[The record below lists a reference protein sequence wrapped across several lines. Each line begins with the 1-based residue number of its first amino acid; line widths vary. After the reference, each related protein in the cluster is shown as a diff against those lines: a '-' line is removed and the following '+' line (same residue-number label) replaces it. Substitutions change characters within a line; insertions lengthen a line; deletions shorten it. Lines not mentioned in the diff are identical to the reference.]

1 MTDYPTLKQIQAVKE
16 KLGSLIVETP
26 AHPWRDPR
34 LSDRIGHNTE
44 VFVKLELLQ
53 VTGTFKP
60 RGALNVMLNLG
71 KNELRRGVTAV
82 SAGNHAIATAY
93 ASKAFGTTA
102 KVVMPQNAN
111 PLRIRMARDLGAEID
126 FADSLHN
133 AFTRVQQI
141 EQEEG
146 RTFIHPFEGP
156 LTLQGTGT
164 AGLEFSKQVPKL
176 DAMVLPIGGGGLC
189 GGFAAALKQIWPEM
203 KIYGVEPEG
212 ANSMYRSFQQG
223 KPATLD
229 SIDTIADS
237 LAPPKAEP
245 YTFSVCRQFVD
256 EIVLVSDDQ
265 LKEAMRH
272 LFLEMKLAVEP
283 AGAASTAGL
292 MGPLKDK
299 IQNQRVGII
308 ACGTN
313 IDIDDFHHIVSSSST
328 IPKGG

>member
-1 MTDYPTLKQIQAVKE
+1 MRDYPTLKQIQAVKE

-26 AHPWRDPR
+26 AHLWRDPR

-60 RGALNVMLNLG
+60 RGALNVMLNLD
-71 KNELRRGVTAV
+71 KNQLRRGVTAV

-126 FADSLHN
+126 FADSPHN
-133 AFTRVQQI
+133 AFARVQQI
-141 EQEEG
+141 KLEEG

-189 GGFAAALKQIWPEM
+189 GGFAAALKQIWPEI

-265 LKEAMRH
+265 LKDAMRH
-272 LFLEMKLAVEP
+272 LFFGMKLAVEP

-313 IDIDDFHHIVSSSST
+313 IDIDDFHHIVSSAR
-328 IPKGG
+328 

>member
-1 MTDYPTLKQIQAVKE
+1 MSGYPTLKQIQATRE
-16 KLGSLIVETP
+16 RLGSLIVETP
-26 AHPWRDPR
+26 AHPWRDSR
-34 LSDRIGHNTE
+34 LSDRTGHSAE

-60 RGALNVMLNLG
+60 RGALNVMLNLSKG
-71 KNELRRGVTAV
+71 QLKRGVTAV

-93 ASKAFGTTA
+93 ASKALGTTA
-102 KVVMPQNAN
+102 KVVMPKNAN

-126 FADSLHN
+126 LADNPHN
-133 AFTRVQQI
+133 AFARVQEI
-141 EQEEG
+141 EREEG

-164 AGLEFSKQVPKL
+164 AGLEFSQQVPEL

-189 GGFAAALKQIWPEM
+189 GGFAAALKQVWPKI

-223 KPATLD
+223 KAVTLD
-229 SIDTIADS
+229 RIDTIADS

-272 LFLEMKLAVEP
+272 LFFGMKLAVEP

-292 MGPLKDK
+292 MGPLKEK
-299 IQNQRVGII
+299 TRNQKVGII

-313 IDIDDFHHIVSSSST
+313 IDIDDFHHIVSNA
-328 IPKGG
+328 G

>member
-1 MTDYPTLKQIQAVKE
+1 MSDYPTLKQIQATRE
-16 KLGSLIVETP
+16 RLGSLIVETP
-26 AHPWRDPR
+26 AHPWRDSR
-34 LSDRIGHNTE
+34 LSDRTGHSAE

-60 RGALNVMLNLG
+60 RGALNVMLNLSKG
-71 KNELRRGVTAV
+71 QLKRGVTAV

-93 ASKAFGTTA
+93 ASKALGTTA
-102 KVVMPQNAN
+102 KVVMPKNAN
-111 PLRIRMARDLGAEID
+111 PLRMRMARDLGAEID
-126 FADSLHN
+126 LADNPHN
-133 AFTRVQQI
+133 AFARVQEI
-141 EQEEG
+141 EREEG

-164 AGLEFSKQVPKL
+164 AGLEFSQQVPEL

-189 GGFAAALKQIWPEM
+189 GGFAAALKQVWPKI

-223 KPATLD
+223 KAVTLD
-229 SIDTIADS
+229 RIDTIADS

-272 LFLEMKLAVEP
+272 LFFGMKLAVEP

-292 MGPLKDK
+292 MGPLKEK
-299 IQNQRVGII
+299 TRNQKVGII

-313 IDIDDFHHIVSSSST
+313 IDIDDFHHIVSNT
-328 IPKGG
+328 R

>member
-1 MTDYPTLKQIQAVKE
+1 MSGYPTLKQIQATKE
-16 KLGSLIVETP
+16 RLGSLIVETP
-26 AHPWRDPR
+26 AHFWRDPW

-60 RGALNVMLNLG
+60 RGALSVMLNLD
-71 KNELRRGVTAV
+71 KNQLKRGVTAV

-126 FADSLHN
+126 FADSPHN

-189 GGFAAALKQIWPEM
+189 GGFAAALKQIWPEI

-272 LFLEMKLAVEP
+272 LFFGMKLAVEP

-313 IDIDDFHHIVSSSST
+313 IDIDDFHHIVSSAR
-328 IPKGG
+328 

>member
-1 MTDYPTLKQIQAVKE
+1 MSDYPTLKQIQATRE
-16 KLGSLIVETP
+16 RLGSLIVETP
-26 AHPWRDPR
+26 AHPWRDSR
-34 LSDRIGHNTE
+34 LSDRTGHRAE

-60 RGALNVMLNLG
+60 RGALNVMLNLSKG
-71 KNELRRGVTAV
+71 QLKRGVTAV

-93 ASKAFGTTA
+93 ASKALGTTA
-102 KVVMPQNAN
+102 KVVMPKNAN

-126 FADSLHN
+126 LADNPHN
-133 AFTRVQQI
+133 AFARVQEI
-141 EQEEG
+141 EREEG

-164 AGLEFSKQVPKL
+164 AGLEFSQQVPEL

-189 GGFAAALKQIWPEM
+189 GGFAAVLKQVWPKI

-223 KPATLD
+223 KAVTLD
-229 SIDTIADS
+229 RIDTIADS

-272 LFLEMKLAVEP
+272 LFFGMKLAVEP

-292 MGPLKDK
+292 MGPLKEK
-299 IQNQRVGII
+299 TRNQKVGII

-313 IDIDDFHHIVSSSST
+313 IDIDDFHHIVSNA
-328 IPKGG
+328 G

>member
-1 MTDYPTLKQIQAVKE
+1 MSDYPTLKQIQATRE
-16 KLGSLIVETP
+16 RLGSLIVETP
-26 AHPWRDPR
+26 AHPWRDSR
-34 LSDRIGHNTE
+34 LSDRTGHSAE

-60 RGALNVMLNLG
+60 RGALNVMLNLSKG
-71 KNELRRGVTAV
+71 QLKRGVTAV

-93 ASKAFGTTA
+93 ASKALGTTA
-102 KVVMPQNAN
+102 KVVMPKNAN

-126 FADSLHN
+126 LADNPHN
-133 AFTRVQQI
+133 AFARVQEI
-141 EQEEG
+141 EREEG

-164 AGLEFSKQVPKL
+164 AGLEFSQQVPEL

-189 GGFAAALKQIWPEM
+189 GGFAAALKQVWPKI

-223 KPATLD
+223 KAVTLD
-229 SIDTIADS
+229 RIDTIADS

-272 LFLEMKLAVEP
+272 LFFGMKLAVEP

-292 MGPLKDK
+292 IGPLKEK
-299 IQNQRVGII
+299 TRNQKVGII

-313 IDIDDFHHIVSSSST
+313 IDIDDFHHIVSNT
-328 IPKGG
+328 G

>member
-1 MTDYPTLKQIQAVKE
+1 MSDYPTLKQIQATRE
-16 KLGSLIVETP
+16 RLGSLIVETP
-26 AHPWRDPR
+26 AHPWRDSR
-34 LSDRIGHNTE
+34 LSDRTGHSAE

-60 RGALNVMLNLG
+60 RGALNVMLNLSKG
-71 KNELRRGVTAV
+71 QLKRGVTAV

-93 ASKAFGTTA
+93 ASKALGTTA
-102 KVVMPQNAN
+102 KVVMPKNAN

-126 FADSLHN
+126 LADNPHN
-133 AFTRVQQI
+133 AFARVQEI
-141 EQEEG
+141 ERDEG
-146 RTFIHPFEGP
+146 RTLVHPFEGP

-164 AGLEFSKQVPKL
+164 AGLEFSQQVPEL

-189 GGFAAALKQIWPEM
+189 GGFAAALKQVWPKI

-223 KPATLD
+223 KAVTLD
-229 SIDTIADS
+229 RIDTIADS

-272 LFLEMKLAVEP
+272 LFFGMKLAVEP

-292 MGPLKDK
+292 MGPLKEK
-299 IQNQRVGII
+299 TRNQKVGII

-313 IDIDDFHHIVSSSST
+313 IDIDDFHHIVSNT
-328 IPKGG
+328 G